1 MKKKILSLVMSLAMA
16 FSLVG
21 VMPAMDVGATEHSTN
36 FNLSFTLTGNGAT
49 DMINVAK
56 AQIGRNGGT
65 LGYTEEWCADF
76 ISDCAFYS
84 NQSSAIPANGSCYS
98 MMTALS
104 KSGCDPFSPSSAQPG
119 DLLFYSSSS
128 FPNGGAHVELVYAN
142 NGGVLSTIGGNC
154 GNSNNSLSLVKDHK
168 NQNGQPTVYKA
179 FRPNY
184 NGNPI
189 RDLEI
194 DTSWNQYLPIKAYT
208 LKAETTYVYNIDCS
222 TLSGGEIWADDECTI
237 TRVYTNG
244 WVQVQY
250 PTTSGSK
257 TAYTPMSTFF
267 IGTSLQSS
275 TATQFIN
282 TYKRSDRSQ
291 LFGNI
296 DSEDVCFKTGTSGD
310 SVQVLYPIPGGY
322 KLGWT
327 ESSAW
332 QDVHPIIRH
341 RISDTEMGE
350 ASSVNETGKWCY
362 LCYDMLDK
370 NTSQHLNSVT
380 NKYYDYYV
388 TLEMYSPDGSLFH
401 SYTYTNSDNNWISI
415 KPDIAGTYK
424 YVIKLTGRFNKTI
437 EREFEVVNHSHSY
450 GEWTVTKSPTCS
462 SEGTKTRK
470 CSSCGAIET
479 AAIEKTEHNYSI
491 SVSYVDEKY
500 IHRCINCGYTY
511 TEEADFPLEVDF
523 AYDKIT
529 AKQGDTITLN
539 VYTNTHGSGCQ
550 SISIGLDYDKENI
563 KLINIQSEQLQAYN
577 TSEYESFIYNVDTNG
592 FIFIHSPNILCD
604 PCKPLVSYTF
614 KISDD
619 AELGKYDIKL
629 SGINGSDK
637 MNFIVWDDNT
647 KEMKVYNYNSISLQN
662 AITVECSHKYTSK
675 VIEPTCTE
683 QGYTLHTCSICGD
696 SYKDTY
702 KNAGHRFTQWIIS
715 NDATCSEDG
724 MQTRKCSVCGK
735 IEEETIPA
743 NGHLYNCLTKYP
755 TYTEKGYD
763 LHFCVNCDDY
773 YTDNFVEKER
783 GDMDDDN
790 TIRVSDIVILQK
802 YLTGKHVLTEEQS
815 IGADLNKDNKIN
827 VFDMIILKR
836 KLINS

>member
-1 MKKKILSLVMSLAMA
+1 MKKKILSLVVSLAMA

-21 VMPAMDVGATEHSTN
+21 IMPAMEVGATEHSTN
-36 FNLSFTLTGNGAT
+36 FNLSFTLTGNGAS

-98 MMTALS
+98 MMTALG
-104 KSGCDPFSPSSAQPG
+104 KSGCEPFSPSSAQPG

-184 NGNPI
+184 NSNSISEPKV
-189 RDLEI
+189 

-222 TLSGGEIWADDECTI
+222 TLSGGEIWADDECII

-250 PTTSGSK
+250 PTKSGSK

-267 IGTSLQSS
+267 TGTSLQSS
-275 TATQFIN
+275 TATQYIN

-310 SVQVLYPIPGGY
+310 SVQVLYPVPGGY

-341 RISDTEMGE
+341 RISNTEMGE
-350 ASSVNETGKWCY
+350 ESSVNETGKWCY

-424 YVIKLTGRFNKTI
+424 YVIKLTGRFNKII

-470 CSSCGAIET
+470 CSSCGATET
-479 AAIEKTEHNYSI
+479 ASVPKKEHTFNNSI
-491 SVSYVDEKY
+491 SYANGKY
-500 IHRCINCGYTY
+500 TYRCISCGYTY
-511 TEEADFPLEVDF
+511 TEEADSPLEVDF
-523 AYDKIT
+523 KCDKVI
-529 AKQGDTITLN
+529 AAPGDTISLNLYADTKGKKFNAFEICANYDTDSLEVIDMKAADTLN
-539 VYTNTHGSGCQ
+539 DITMNPEYGIAVFVSM
-550 SISIGLDYDKENI
+550 SDI
-563 KLINIQSEQLQAYN
+563 KN
-577 TSEYESFIYNVDTNG
+577 
-592 FIFIHSPNILCD
+592 D
-604 PCKPLVSYTF
+604 PDEPLLTYTF
-614 KISDD
+614 KISES
-619 AELGKYDIKL
+619 AKPGKYDLFLTGPRSADVKFVTID
-629 SGINGSDK
+629 SNDNIISN
-637 MNFIVWDDNT
+637 NFGTIYLT
-647 KEMKVYNYNSISLQN
+647 NSIT
-662 AITVECSHKYTSK
+662 IECPHQYTSK
-675 VIEPTCTE
+675 VIDPTCTE
-683 QGYTLHTCSICGD
+683 KGYTLHTCSICGD
-696 SYKDTY
+696 AYKDAY
-702 KNAGHRFTQWIIS
+702 KESGHHFNEWVILKNA
-715 NDATCSEDG
+715 TCTENG
-724 MQTRKCSVCGK
+724 LQTRKCSVCGDT
-735 IEEETIPA
+735 ETQIIPA

-763 LHFCVNCDDY
+763 LHFCVNCNY
-773 YTDNFVEKER
+773 CYTDNFVEKER

-790 TIRVSDIVILQK
+790 TIKVSDVVILQK
-802 YLTGKHVLTEEQS
+802 YLTGKRILTEEQF

-827 VFDMIILKR
+827 VFDMILAKR
-836 KLINS
+836 KILIY

>member
-1 MKKKILSLVMSLAMA
+1 MKKKILSLVVSLAMA
-16 FSLVG
+16 FSLMG
-21 VMPAMDVGATEHSTN
+21 VMPAMEVGATEHSIN

-98 MMTALS
+98 MMTALN

-184 NGNPI
+184 NSNPI

-194 DTSWNQYLPIKAYT
+194 DTSWNPYLPMKAYT

-275 TATQFIN
+275 TATQYIN

-296 DSEDVCFKTGTSGD
+296 DSEDICFITGTSGD

-470 CSSCGAIET
+470 CSLCGAIET
-479 AAIEKTEHNYSI
+479 AAIPKKEHTFNNSI
-491 SVSYVDEKY
+491 SYADGKY
-500 IHRCINCGYTY
+500 TYRCNYCNYTY
-511 TEEADFPLEVDF
+511 TEEADAPLEVNF
-523 AYDKIT
+523 KCDKVV
-529 AKQGDTITLN
+529 AAPGDTISLN
-539 VYTNTHGSGCQ
+539 LYADTKGKKFNIFEIRANYDENSLELIDMKATSSLSNIILNPQKGVSLFS
-550 SISIGLDYDKENI
+550 SISGAQNNPAVP
-563 KLINIQSEQLQAYN
+563 LI
-577 TSEYESFIYNVDTNG
+577 T
-592 FIFIHSPNILCD
+592 
-604 PCKPLVSYTF
+604 YTF
-614 KISDD
+614 KVSESAKPGTYDLVLTGTNDNPNVLFCIIDSNDNIISNK
-619 AELGKYDIKL
+619 LGTIYL
-629 SGINGSDK
+629 L
-637 MNFIVWDDNT
+637 
-647 KEMKVYNYNSISLQN
+647 NS
-662 AITVECSHKYTSK
+662 ITVECSHKYTSK

-715 NDATCSEDG
+715 KDATCSEDG

-773 YTDNFVEKER
+773 YTDNFVEKEQ

-836 KLINS
+836 KIIDS